1 MMLFQ
6 NNKLTVRELAKEDN
20 YLLAKWLSD
29 PAVLQFYDGRDNP
42 FDLEKVNEKFYPLQD
57 NVVRCIIAFDSL
69 EIGYIQYYLLNINT
83 RKKYGYLN
91 DKDVIYGMDQFIGET
106 QYWDRGIGSLLI
118 KSMVAYL
125 INKKRINKVVMDP
138 QAWNKRAIRCYEKSG
153 FKKIKLLPCH
163 ELHEGEYRDCWL
175 MEYRETE

>member
-1 MMLFQ
+1 
-6 NNKLTVRELAKEDN
+6 
-20 YLLAKWLSD
+20 
-29 PAVLQFYDGRDNP
+29 
-42 FDLEKVNEKFYPLQD
+42 
-57 NVVRCIIAFDSL
+57 
-69 EIGYIQYYLLNINT
+69 
-83 RKKYGYLN
+83 
-91 DKDVIYGMDQFIGET
+91 MDQFIGET